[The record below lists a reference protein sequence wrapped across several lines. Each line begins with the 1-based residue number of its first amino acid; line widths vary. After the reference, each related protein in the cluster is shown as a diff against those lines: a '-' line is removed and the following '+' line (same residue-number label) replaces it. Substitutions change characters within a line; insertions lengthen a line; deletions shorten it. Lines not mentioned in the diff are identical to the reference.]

1 MRRSSFLV
9 ALGAVGLAGC
19 GLGLPPAGNYAS
31 ISGKVTDAATGA
43 ALPNAVVTVNGVLS
57 SQTDAQGAY
66 RIPVVPTGPWSYAVT
81 APGYATMQSDQP
93 DQLMPGEKRAFPV
106 KLVASG
112 AGSGSASAVPS
123 ASALPASPSPSPS
136 H

>member
-1 MRRSSFLV
+1 MRRLRFLT
-9 ALGAVGLAGC
+9 ASAAFALAGC

-66 RIPVVPTGPWSYAVT
+66 KIPVVPTGPWSYAVS
-81 APGYATMQSDQP
+81 APGYATQQSDEP
-93 DQLMPGEKRAFPV
+93 DQLMPGEKRAFAV
-106 KLVASG
+106 KLVANASRT
-112 AGSGSASAVPS
+112 GSASGAAPV
-123 ASALPASPSPSPS
+123 ASPSPSHRS
-136 H
+136 